1 VPPAPASPGP
11 LPLAEDALL
20 NMLLPFW
27 QLIIGILVLVVVL
40 ASVGRL
46 VQRGPSRM
54 TTGLIVTGAA
64 IVGLTV
70 LGVLFD
76 GR

>member
-1 VPPAPASPGP
+1 
-11 LPLAEDALL
+11 
-20 NMLLPFW
+20 MLLPFW
-27 QLIIGILVLVVVL
+27 QLVIGILVLVVVV

-46 VQRGPSRM
+46 VQRGRSRM

-64 IVGLTV
+64 IVGLTA
-70 LGVLFD
+70 LGMLFD